1 MSTRRKEDEDLS
13 KLRDQLKALSNRHAI
28 EILQVLSPQ
37 TGEIVPTLRWDGIV
51 EGMLALRGVT
61 KPASKLQS
69 EKSQKQATY
78 EKQRQTL
85 MSGGTIYETMNK
97 LVRSGFVLSTGERGR
112 KQRGFMIT
120 HEGRLAL
127 AAIGKLSGPIGT
139 GTDVQNAAK
148 ILLKHKN
155 FVSLLP
161 AQEKF
166 IQEIGDVDGNLVIQ
180 MPPGSGKT
188 FLAMIIVLL
197 RLQQG
202 VRCLYLSPYTSLSRQ
217 IVEEYGT
224 LLNELGYSVVRHDGL
239 QRASAEELENGNLVI
254 AMYESFATA
263 LLQKRKWTENLDLTV
278 VDELTELDS
287 YMEVTPQTLGA
298 DRSTK
303 LDTIITLMK
312 EMSQIVTL
320 SSRFGETEE
329 VTRWLDATIFRPNV
343 QLVPDEFI
351 VRRVADHFEIVSSD
365 GTQRAESTQEDI
377 LDVVVDHLE
386 DYENKSILIVVS
398 SRYRAQGVARR
409 LARTHP
415 RSTSKEVG
423 NRIIGSGEELPL
435 SNRLADT
442 LKFGVAF
449 HHSGLDAGVRQR
461 LEREIRNKTV
471 RTVVAT
477 TGITSGISFP
487 FDCVLILF
495 DRSMYFLETRS
506 RYLQVAGRIGEYY
519 LAQHGG
525 RVYLSF
531 EESYG
536 PNPLESADRLLH
548 QPIKPLNPGVLY
560 PSLVVSILTRETV
573 NGRTF
578 ARDELQEKFLTFVR
592 STFRGTVDKDY
603 AVGMKRFF
611 ISLFKWLEKQGVFE
625 KVEKGYK
632 LSKKARIAILSNI
645 DNADFIRIS
654 GQLSKLTEDSD
665 ESDLLDLLLQH
676 RMAQSLR
683 PRSFVPSKIELR
695 LMMLDPPEDWY
706 LQRVPER
713 RVVKK
718 TVLERWLEE
727 QDVGTIVKEAAEMAR
742 GISLDEGDLNSL
754 LGICSRSAENLGQF
768 LRGTKRKKLAKRMIV
783 LSRQLR
789 YGVCKDLAGSDLLE
803 LQLLPGD
810 DSPSSRLSRDNA
822 RILYEKGYTSIS
834 EVVKKDLGASKEGYA
849 RDRFAKNSGL
859 DVEFAKE
866 VYKAALSHVRAKL
879 EDDDEE

>member
-1 MSTRRKEDEDLS
+1 MTKRRKEDEDLS

-28 EILQVLSPQ
+28 EILEVLSPK
-37 TGEIVPTLRWDGIV
+37 TGEIVPTLGWDGIV
-51 EGMLALRGVT
+51 EGMLALEGVT
-61 KPASKLQS
+61 RPASTPQT
-69 EKSQKQATY
+69 EESQQQADY
-78 EKQRQTL
+78 DKQRQTL

-97 LVRSGFVLSTGERGR
+97 LVRSGFVISTGDKGR

-127 AAIGKLSGPIGT
+127 AAIGKLGGPIGT

-166 IQEIGDVDGNLVIQ
+166 IHEFGDVDGNLVIQ

-188 FLAMIIVLL
+188 FLAMIIILL
-197 RLQQG
+197 RLQKG
-202 VRCLYLSPYTSLSRQ
+202 IRCLYLSPYTSLSRQ
-217 IVEEYGT
+217 IIEEYGT

-239 QRASAEELENGNLVI
+239 QRASPDELENGDLVI

-263 LLQKRKWTENLDLTV
+263 LLQKRKWTENLGLTV

-287 YMEVTPQTLGA
+287 YMEVSPQTLGA

-303 LDTIITLMK
+303 LDTVITLMK

-329 VTRWLDATIFRPNV
+329 VTTWLDAKVFRPNV

-351 VRRVADHFEIVSSD
+351 VSKVMDQFEIVSSD
-365 GTQRAESTQEDI
+365 GTQRADSSKEDI
-377 LDVVVDHLE
+377 LDVVMDHLE
-386 DYENKSILIVVS
+386 DCQGKSILFVAS
-398 SRYRAQGVARR
+398 ARYRAQGVARR

-415 RSTSKEVG
+415 RSTNKEVV
-423 NRIIGSGEELPL
+423 NRVVGSGEELPL

-442 LKFGVAF
+442 LKYGVAF

-461 LEREIRNKTV
+461 LEKEIRNKTV

-487 FDCVLILF
+487 FDCVVILF
-495 DRSMYFLETRS
+495 DRSMYYLETRS
-506 RYLQVAGRIGEYY
+506 RYLQVAGRIGEYH

-525 RVYLSF
+525 RVYLAF

-536 PNPLESADRLLH
+536 GHPPDSADRLLH
-548 QPIKPLNPGVLY
+548 QPIKPLNPGVLN
-560 PSLVVSILTRETV
+560 PGLAISILTRETV

-578 ARDELQEKFLTFVR
+578 TREELQDKFMNFVKN
-592 STFRGTVDKDY
+592 TFRGMVDKEY
-603 AVGMKRFF
+603 SAGMKRFF
-611 ISLFKWLEKQGVFE
+611 TSLFKWLEKQGVFE
-625 KVEKGYK
+625 EVEKGYRLTK
-632 LSKKARIAILSNI
+632 SARSAILSNI
-645 DNADFIRIS
+645 DVADFVQIS
-654 GQLSKLTEDSD
+654 GTLSKLTEDAD

-676 RMAQSLR
+676 RMAQSMR
-683 PRSFVPSKIELR
+683 PRSYIPSKIELS
-695 LMMLDPPEDWY
+695 LMKLDPPENWY
-706 LQRVPER
+706 IERVPER
-713 RVVKK
+713 LAVKK

-727 QDVGTIVKEAAEMAR
+727 RNVATIVKEAAEMAR
-742 GISLDEGDLNSL
+742 GISLDEGDLNLL
-754 LGICSRSAENLGQF
+754 LGICSRSAENLSQF
-768 LRGTKRKKLAKRMIV
+768 LMATKRKDLARRMTV
-783 LSRQLR
+783 LSRQVR

-810 DSPSSRLSRDNA
+810 DSPSSRLSRENA
-822 RILYEKGYTSIS
+822 RILYENGYNSIS
-834 EVVKKDLGASKEGYA
+834 DVVKKDLGASKEGYA

-859 DVEFAKE
+859 ETEFAKE

-879 EDDDEE
+879 DDDDDE